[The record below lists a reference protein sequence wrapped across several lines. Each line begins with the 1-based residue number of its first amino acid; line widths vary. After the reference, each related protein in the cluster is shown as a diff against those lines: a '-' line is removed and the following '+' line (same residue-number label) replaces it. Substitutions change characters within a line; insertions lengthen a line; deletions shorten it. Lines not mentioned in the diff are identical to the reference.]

1 MRGGFAQ
8 KAQHVGHRR
17 EALAEPRKSGI
28 RSRRGPTGRSST
40 GDAGHRPGDPG
51 GKLDKFREAR
61 KASRASVY
69 RRRRIMAVCLLVLG
83 ILALVFAVFVQ
94 TSSSGASDASES
106 AVAIDPNNAGPYT
119 VLAEAGRIEISTPIR
134 PANLTGLGYH
144 PEGGSLVEMTPRG
157 ENLSANALVR
167 LFGGGATPENIHYHM
182 MDPAGREGPRTG
194 ALDVGAA
201 AGTKVYSPVTGTVTA
216 IRPDPMVPNA
226 NVVEIKPAEDP
237 DLRVIVSLTRGEE
250 GSAGVN
256 APVTAGMTEI
266 GAVADSAEILDPQL
280 SSYTNDAGNHVTVS
294 VSRAS

>member
-1 MRGGFAQ
+1 
-8 KAQHVGHRR
+8 
-17 EALAEPRKSGI
+17 
-28 RSRRGPTGRSST
+28 
-40 GDAGHRPGDPG
+40 
-51 GKLDKFREAR
+51 
-61 KASRASVY
+61 
-69 RRRRIMAVCLLVLG
+69 MAVCLLVLG

-94 TSSSGASDASES
+94 TSSSSDAAEN

-119 VLAEAGRIEISTPIR
+119 VLAEAGKIEISTPIR

-157 ENLSANALVR
+157 ENLSANALLR
-167 LFGGGATPENIHYHM
+167 LFSGGKTPENINFYM

-201 AGTKVYSPVTGTVTA
+201 AGTKVYAPVTGTVTA

-237 DLRVIVSLTRGEE
+237 DLRVIVSLARGEE

-280 SSYTNDAGNHVTVS
+280 SSYTTDAGNHVTVS